1 MSASDRLIVV
11 ALVIGAALCGAA
23 LVAFASVSCPATLPG
38 QACPGASSNRVVVVA
53 LGAVAAGLLIA
64 PFAFLAEFVLRRR
77 IVYRGAWG
85 RAGRRGLLVAAV
97 VASLAALRLGG
108 AFSIPVAI
116 FVVLLAAIVEW
127 FAVRRFDGP

>member
-1 MSASDRLIVV
+1 VTASDRLIVV
-11 ALVIGAALCGAA
+11 ALVVGAALCGAA
-23 LVAFASVSCPATLPG
+23 LVAFASISCPASLPG
-38 QACPGASSNRVVVVA
+38 QACPGASLNRVIVVA
-53 LGAVAAGLLIA
+53 LGAVAAGLLVA
-64 PFAFLAEFVLRRR
+64 PFAFLAEFVLRRS

-85 RAGRRGLLVAAV
+85 RAGRRGLLIAAV
-97 VASLAALRLGG
+97 VVSLAALRLGG